1 MRRQP
6 KAIHR
11 IRKVLHRK
19 SLEASLVVSPLDES
33 TNSFSVSEQK
43 EALAATLEYNSRS
56 RLSHQHYEEELS
68 IDEFIGR
75 DEDRRYQSI
84 PPVVNYFPQTDSFG
98 SGNGS
103 GTKRKVER
111 CTSVDSANLSSRYSG
126 SSRGAFD
133 AHLKPGN
140 ASAKSSNTANTAV
153 SAVSAR
159 LDPDSAN
166 GHVIHADVANRKDLE
181 VKSADVIE
189 FPIACNPLIDED
201 TDFEGDE
208 QLPFLT
214 PSASVED
221 VVDHGTS
228 STENPRE
235 GTAENG
241 TAASPR
247 MALLLVNGG
256 GKENGASHEDVV
268 DHKGHGTSSTENPQ
282 EGDSSTAEN
291 GMAASPRMALLLV
304 NGRGKENGVSR
315 EEKDENGIGFCP
327 TLDSS

>member
-19 SLEASLVVSPLDES
+19 SLEASLVSSPLDES

-68 IDEFIGR
+68 INEFIGK

-103 GTKRKVER
+103 GNGSGTKRKVGR
-111 CTSVDSANLSSRYSG
+111 CISVDSANLSSRYSG
-126 SSRGAFD
+126 SSRGEFD
-133 AHLKPGN
+133 AHLN

-201 TDFEGDE
+201 TNFEGDE

-256 GKENGASHEDVV
+256 GK
-268 DHKGHGTSSTENPQ
+268 Q
-282 EGDSSTAEN
+282 
-291 GMAASPRMALLLV
+291 
-304 NGRGKENGVSR
+304 NGVSH
-315 EEKDENGIGFCP
+315 EERDENGIGVNGFCP
-327 TLDSS
+327 TLYSS